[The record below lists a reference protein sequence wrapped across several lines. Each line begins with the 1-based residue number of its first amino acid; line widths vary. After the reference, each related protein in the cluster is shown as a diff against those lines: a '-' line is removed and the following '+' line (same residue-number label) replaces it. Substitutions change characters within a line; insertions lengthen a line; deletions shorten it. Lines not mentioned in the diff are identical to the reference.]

1 MRLTALYTGWFSDV
15 PYRTLPMPAQ
25 QPKDDT
31 ATLSQQSDAEVF
43 LALKSGR
50 LEALG
55 ILYDRHAALVY
66 GAALHY
72 LKRTQEAEDLTQDIF
87 LTMAKGSSYDP
98 TRGTLRTFLTV
109 LTRSRAIDRLRSRSK
124 LRQHVI
130 QNSLIEVATPNLPVE
145 HIVQVERSHEV
156 QTALSQLPESEQQV
170 LKLAYYEGLSQSEIA
185 NQLELSLGTVK
196 SRSRRGLIKLRQTLA
211 DFIGKS

>member
-1 MRLTALYTGWFSDV
+1 MHLTPSYTGWFSDV
-15 PYRTLPMPAQ
+15 TYSTLPMPAQ

-31 ATLSQQSDAEVF
+31 AALSQQSDAEVF
-43 LALKSGR
+43 LALQSGQ

-66 GAALHY
+66 GAALY
-72 LKRTQEAEDLTQDIF
+72 SLKRPQEAEDLTQDIF
-87 LTMAKGSSYDP
+87 LSLAKGSSYHP
-98 TRGTLRTFLTV
+98 SRGTLRTFLTV

-124 LRQHVI
+124 LRQHTHS
-130 QNSLIEVATPNLPVE
+130 NLIDTATPNFPAE

-185 NQLELSLGTVK
+185 SQLELSLGTVK
-196 SRSRRGLIKLRQTLA
+196 SRARRGLIKLRQMLE
-211 DFIGKS
+211 DFVGKS